1 MTASTRKK
9 SAGKKKTAVNTVQPG
24 SAKPQGRET
33 SKDKKTSGE
42 AKLFQGAQLYPGLDK
57 PAVRPFA
64 GARPSAGMSRP
75 AAKSSAA
82 GKGRPAGV
90 KASADAKERPADG
103 KPSADGKEKN
113 GAKPGAASKKSAD
126 AKKTGDP
133 KRAADRKKRPAK
145 RKRKNKLALFAT
157 VFCMVMTVGGV
168 FLALAS
174 VGKAR
179 ENTDSGS
186 AEGGGTE
193 EITAEITQ
201 TPPEPEGDDFSGETQ
216 DAAAE
221 SRYGALLADAERMER
236 ERIYAAQTVSSDE
249 IVMAFAGDIL
259 FDPSYAVMAKLQQR
273 GGAITEAFSEDLLA
287 EMRGAD
293 IFMVNNEFPYTSRGT
308 PTAGKQFTFRAKPE
322 SASYLTDMG
331 VDIVSLANNHAYD
344 YGEVSLLDSLD
355 TLEAMGMPYVGAGRN
370 LEEAVRPV
378 SFIAND
384 KKITILSAT
393 QIERN
398 DNPDT
403 KGAGESTPGTFRCWN
418 PDRLLEEIR
427 KNRADCDILIVYI
440 HWGTESQAETDWAQ
454 RDQAAAI
461 AEAGADVII
470 GDHSHC
476 LQPVGYVNDVPVIYS
491 LGNFWFNSK
500 AQDTCLVQVRIPGE
514 GALAVRVL
522 PARQSDC
529 RTKLL
534 DGAEKKRVIQYI
546 NSISGSGM
554 LDEDGYLQR
563 K

>member
-75 AAKSSAA
+75 A
-82 GKGRPAGV
+82 GV

-103 KPSADGKEKN
+103 KPSADGKEKT

-201 TPPEPEGDDFSGETQ
+201 TPPEPEGDDFAGETQ

-236 ERIYAAQTVSSDE
+236 ERIYAAQTVSSE
-249 IVMAFAGDIL
+249 IG
-259 FDPSYAVMAKLQQR
+259 
-273 GGAITEAFSEDLLA
+273 
-287 EMRGAD
+287 
-293 IFMVNNEFPYTSRGT
+293 
-308 PTAGKQFTFRAKPE
+308 RA
-322 SASYLTDMG
+322 SC
-331 VDIVSLANNHAYD
+331 
-344 YGEVSLLDSLD
+344 
-355 TLEAMGMPYVGAGRN
+355 R
-370 LEEAVRPV
+370 
-378 SFIAND
+378 
-384 KKITILSAT
+384 
-393 QIERN
+393 ER
-398 DNPDT
+398 
-403 KGAGESTPGTFRCWN
+403 
-418 PDRLLEEIR
+418 
-427 KNRADCDILIVYI
+427 V
-440 HWGTESQAETDWAQ
+440 
-454 RDQAAAI
+454 
-461 AEAGADVII
+461 
-470 GDHSHC
+470 
-476 LQPVGYVNDVPVIYS
+476 
-491 LGNFWFNSK
+491 
-500 AQDTCLVQVRIPGE
+500 
-514 GALAVRVL
+514 
-522 PARQSDC
+522 
-529 RTKLL
+529 
-534 DGAEKKRVIQYI
+534 
-546 NSISGSGM
+546 
-554 LDEDGYLQR
+554 
-563 K
+563 